1 MTVKLIA
8 IDLDGTLLSAHT
20 HISETNI
27 QAVRTAQQ
35 EGILVTIA
43 TGREHGNVREI
54 LQSSGLETPVISSN
68 GSVIHDEQDQKLFTL
83 PLERQAANE
92 VLQWLEVNE
101 YYYQVHSNRGIYT
114 VNNSHQLLAMEVDR
128 LLSTDPDPSLLKM
141 LEAMQFH
148 HENTGFLRI
157 SSYTEIPDQ
166 ADLYNVMALSLDPE
180 KLQVGRDKFSNRDDM
195 TMVISGSHN
204 FEMEHKQ
211 ASKGFAL
218 QRLAEHF
225 NIPIE
230 DTMAIGDNYNDVS
243 MLQIAGKG
251 VAMGNA
257 DLEVQSYADEVT
269 KNNEEDGVAHA
280 IYKAMGMTI
289 PSA

>member
-54 LQSSGLETPVISSN
+54 LQSSGLQTPVISSN
-68 GSVIHDEQDQKLFTL
+68 GSVIHDEQEQQLFTL
-83 PLERQAANE
+83 PLEREAANE
-92 VLQWLEVNE
+92 VLQWLEANK

-114 VNNSHQLLAMEVDR
+114 INNSHQLLAMEVDR

-157 SSYTEIPDQ
+157 ASYTEIPDQ
-166 ADLYNVMALSLDPE
+166 ADLYNIMALSLDPE
-180 KLQVGRDKFSNRDDM
+180 KLQVGREKFSNRDDM

-211 ASKGFAL
+211 ASKGYAL
-218 QRLAEHF
+218 QRLAEHYH
-225 NIPIE
+225 ISID

-257 DLEVQSYADEVT
+257 DPEVQSYADEVT

>member
-20 HISETNI
+20 HVSETNI
-27 QAVRTAQQ
+27 QAIRTAQQ

-54 LQSSGLETPVISSN
+54 LQASGLQTPVISSN
-68 GSVIHDEQDQKLFTL
+68 GSVIHDEQKKQLFAL
-83 PLERQAANE
+83 PLDRQAANE
-92 VLQWLEVNE
+92 VLQWLESNE
-101 YYYQVHSNRGIYT
+101 YYYQVHSDRGIYT

-148 HENTGFLRI
+148 HENAGFLRI
-157 SSYTEIPDQ
+157 SSFTEIPDQ
-166 ADLYNVMALSLDPE
+166 ADLYNVMALSLDSE
-180 KLQVGRDKFSNRDDM
+180 KLQIGRDKFSNRDDM

-225 NIPIE
+225 NIAIE

-289 PSA
+289 PSV